1 MTVYVSQTIRC
12 NKGLPLYLLTC
23 NSGKSCEINYGSG
36 SISGFFSQD
45 IVEVGDLDVKNQV
58 GFFFFFL
65 FSLFESL
72 AGFSYCCSNGAHVI
86 FLSFSF
92 PFLIQTF
99 IEATRESSLTFVLS
113 KFDGIL
119 GLGFQE
125 ISVGNTVPVW

>member
-1 MTVYVSQTIRC
+1 M
-12 NKGLPLYLLTC
+12 
-23 NSGKSCEINYGSG
+23 
-36 SISGFFSQD
+36 
-45 IVEVGDLDVKNQV
+45 DLDQFLVSSVKTLLKL
-58 GFFFFFL
+58 GILMSRIKWGFFFFFFL

>member
-1 MTVYVSQTIRC
+1 M
-12 NKGLPLYLLTC
+12 
-23 NSGKSCEINYGSG
+23 
-36 SISGFFSQD
+36 
-45 IVEVGDLDVKNQV
+45 DLDQFLVSTVKTMLKLGILLSRIKW
-58 GFFFFFL
+58 GFFFFFFPCL
-65 FSLFESL
+65 KVLLEN
-72 AGFSYCCSNGAHVI
+72 GFSYCCSNGAHVI